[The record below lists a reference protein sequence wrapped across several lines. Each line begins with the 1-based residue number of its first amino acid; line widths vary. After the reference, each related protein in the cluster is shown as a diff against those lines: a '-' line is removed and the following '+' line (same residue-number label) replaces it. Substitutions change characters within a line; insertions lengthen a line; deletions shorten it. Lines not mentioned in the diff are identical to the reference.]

1 MNSLIRSPKDF
12 YAALIYLVIGVST
25 IVIGRDYQMG
35 TAFKMGPAYFP
46 TVLAALLCFIGLI
59 SLIRSFVRKGDP
71 IPTFAWKP
79 LLLIV
84 TATVVF
90 GFLVKGAGLAIA
102 LPLFVMMTAYAS
114 AKFRW
119 VPSLVLAAAATVFC
133 VLVFVKGLGVPLPII
148 GRWFAGWLS

>member
-1 MNSLIRSPKDF
+1 
-12 YAALIYLVIGVST
+12 
-25 IVIGRDYQMG
+25 
-35 TAFKMGPAYFP
+35 
-46 TVLAALLCFIGLI
+46 
-59 SLIRSFVRKGDP
+59 
-71 IPTFAWKP
+71 
-79 LLLIV
+79 LIV

-119 VPSLVLAAAATVFC
+119 VPSLILAAATTVFC

>member
-84 TATVVF
+84 T
-90 GFLVKGAGLAIA
+90 
-102 LPLFVMMTAYAS
+102 PRSCS
-114 AKFRW
+114 AFWSRA
-119 VPSLVLAAAATVFC
+119 PA
-133 VLVFVKGLGVPLPII
+133 
-148 GRWFAGWLS
+148 WLSPCRCS